1 MSNFSVNQNHPMI
14 PNNQTFKLDRKLISV
29 HSEDRDVSK
38 WPNVNEFEVKL
49 PVDLKNVSSLR
60 LMDVQFPVNYY
71 VFSNN
76 YQNTKFTFKV
86 LPNDGIKPN
95 NNGEGRTGD
104 EHNKL
109 VDNSANPYT
118 AQISEGFYTPIR
130 LADEIAGQ
138 MNKTVEKFLRDSSG
152 VLAKSSGSG
161 SWTGLETIT
170 DHTYENFR
178 VLYDEVGL
186 KLWFGNR
193 FDNFTLEFDN
203 SLISYDISSC
213 NLNKNFDHAHYG
225 RNPEHGPKIFDLYDH
240 WGLGSYLGFEKKKY
254 TAEIIPDLSGLE
266 IFSQDLTNFEYVHT
280 NEAGAWLIPDGSGA
294 FTGYPNGIAYYLYA
308 PNTLNIFGEGHVY
321 MELDKYNSLDEIE
334 PYSNNSNDFNK
345 KCMYIHG
352 RKVQLDDC
360 QGLKNIKPNTRTA
373 NGTYKS
379 AFAKIP
385 VIAKP
390 NERMYTSTGGFLSD
404 VFYSDPPVAK
414 VDKFKVK
421 FRYHDGRL
429 VDFRGANLSFTIEA
443 TELRNEIRKP
453 GEVRMPYYAGL

>member
-86 LPNDGIKPN
+86 LPNNITY
-95 NNGEGRTGD
+95 TGPGCTRSANQK
-104 EHNKL
+104 NKL
-109 VDNSANPYT
+109 LSNSTNSYT

-138 MNKTVEKFLRDSSG
+138 MNKTVEKFLRDEQS
-152 VLAKSSGSG
+152 L
-161 SWTGLETIT
+161 TTIE

-225 RNPEHGPKIFDLYDH
+225 RNPEHGPKIFDLYDN

-266 IFSQDLTNFEYVHT
+266 IFSQDLTNFRYIHEDQ
-280 NEAGAWLIPDGSGA
+280 NGAWLTPDGSGA

-443 TELRNEIRKP
+443 TELRNEIRKS
-453 GEVRMPYYAGL
+453 GEVRMPYYTGL

>member
-1 MSNFSVNQNHPMI
+1 
-14 PNNQTFKLDRKLISV
+14 
-29 HSEDRDVSK
+29 
-38 WPNVNEFEVKL
+38 
-49 PVDLKNVSSLR
+49 
-60 LMDVQFPVNYY
+60 
-71 VFSNN
+71 
-76 YQNTKFTFKV
+76 
-86 LPNDGIKPN
+86 
-95 NNGEGRTGD
+95 
-104 EHNKL
+104 
-109 VDNSANPYT
+109 
-118 AQISEGFYTPIR
+118 
-130 LADEIAGQ
+130 

-152 VLAKSSGSG
+152 VLAKSTNG
-161 SWTGLETIT
+161 SWEGLETIT
-170 DHTYENFR
+170 EHTYENFR

-294 FTGYPNGIAYYLYA
+294 FTGYPNGVAYYLYA

-334 PYSNNSNDFNK
+334 PYSNNSNDFNN

-352 RKVQLDDC
+352 RKVKLDDC

-443 TELRNEIRKP
+443 TELRNEIRKS
-453 GEVRMPYYAGL
+453 GEVRMPYYTGF

>member
-86 LPNDGIKPN
+86 LPNNGITH
-95 NNGEGRTGD
+95 TGVGCTRSD
-104 EHNKL
+104 AQQDKL
-109 VDNSANPYT
+109 LSNSTNSYT

-138 MNKTVEKFLRDSSG
+138 MNKTVEKFLRDEQ
-152 VLAKSSGSG
+152 
-161 SWTGLETIT
+161 GLTTIE

-225 RNPEHGPKIFDLYDH
+225 RNPEHGPKIFDLYDN

-280 NEAGAWLIPDGSGA
+280 DEAGAWLIPDGSGA
-294 FTGYPNGIAYYLYA
+294 FGVYTNGVAYYLYA

-334 PYSNNSNDFNK
+334 PYSNNSNDFNN

-352 RKVQLDDC
+352 RKVKLDDC

-443 TELRNEIRKP
+443 TELRNEIRKS
-453 GEVRMPYYAGL
+453 GEVRMPYYTGL

>member
-14 PNNQTFKLDRKLISV
+14 PNNQNFKLDRKLISV

-76 YQNTKFTFKV
+76 YQNTKFTYKV
-86 LPNDGIKPN
+86 LPNDITY
-95 NNGEGRTGD
+95 TGPGCTRSANQK
-104 EHNKL
+104 NKL
-109 VDNSANPYT
+109 VDNSANSYT

-152 VLAKSSGSG
+152 VLTKSSDGTL
-161 SWTGLETIT
+161 WTGLETIE

-266 IFSQDLTNFEYVHT
+266 IFSQDLTLEKELYPEAPCYEY
-280 NEAGAWLIPDGSGA
+280 L
-294 FTGYPNGIAYYLYA
+294 L
-308 PNTLNIFGEGHVY
+308 
-321 MELDKYNSLDEIE
+321 
-334 PYSNNSNDFNK
+334 
-345 KCMYIHG
+345 
-352 RKVQLDDC
+352 
-360 QGLKNIKPNTRTA
+360 
-373 NGTYKS
+373 
-379 AFAKIP
+379 
-385 VIAKP
+385 
-390 NERMYTSTGGFLSD
+390 
-404 VFYSDPPVAK
+404 
-414 VDKFKVK
+414 
-421 FRYHDGRL
+421 
-429 VDFRGANLSFTIEA
+429 
-443 TELRNEIRKP
+443 
-453 GEVRMPYYAGL
+453 

>member
-14 PNNQTFKLDRKLISV
+14 PNNQNFKLDRKLISV

-86 LPNDGIKPN
+86 LPNNITY
-95 NNGEGRTGD
+95 TGAGCTRSVNQK
-104 EHNKL
+104 NKL
-109 VDNSANPYT
+109 VDNSANSYT

-152 VLAKSSGSG
+152 VLAKSYASG

-225 RNPEHGPKIFDLYDH
+225 RNPEHGPKIFDLYDN

-266 IFSQDLTNFEYVHT
+266 IFSQDLTNFEYVHA
-280 NEAGAWLIPDGSGA
+280 NEEGAWLIPDGSGA
-294 FTGYPNGIAYYLYA
+294 FSGYPNGIGYYLYA

-334 PYSNNSNDFNK
+334 PYSNNSNDFNN

-352 RKVQLDDC
+352 RKVKLDDC

-443 TELRNEIRKP
+443 TELRNEIRKS
-453 GEVRMPYYAGL
+453 GEVRMPYYTGL